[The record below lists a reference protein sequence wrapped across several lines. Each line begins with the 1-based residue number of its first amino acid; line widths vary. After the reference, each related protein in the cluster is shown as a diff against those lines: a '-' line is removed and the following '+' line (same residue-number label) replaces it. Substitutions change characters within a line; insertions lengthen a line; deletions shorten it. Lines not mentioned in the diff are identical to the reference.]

1 MNYSTILLK
10 RNLVSIPDEHV
21 SQNTLSQIELITIVN
36 NFAYY
41 GYILSLD
48 TLNKLYSLD
57 KDSAISFVNETLQTL
72 REITYSDRN
81 MSDFVVYKNFPQEV
95 LKMSTDIYWIKQILM
110 YIGFDSSFFTEE
122 VKERPSFDDEIKQ
135 YKVLTLANT
144 ETPLTL
150 LKNLI
155 STKSLWSQD
164 QFDTANFL
172 ISEFNLPILLNDFN
186 FKLNGLRL
194 ISVNLDKDFHI
205 NNATDVLRLAA
216 LVAGLNPMS
225 KSLTFTSF
233 TRAQRKLYLSL
244 LDKANNLIEDIF
256 MNKSTW
262 KQFLKLL
269 HPNDYK
275 FKNVILAQDIL
286 YNNKYKSFNSLLE
299 LSIKTKDTNVFSLLK
314 QRPGLFSNMLFS
326 LYSTFGYLAFEEFSS
341 IIESVDTKKLL
352 KLKLFLLRNNSK
364 EKTIYK
370 APSKK
375 IIHVNFNLIP
385 IQTEQQTIS
394 NNSLQDKIDLLI
406 DSDNPLQQP
415 VVETVESTV
424 KLVNEINKDR
434 LLISEE
440 HLNFIVSKI
449 NTILKERMLE
459 KFGHTLFVD
468 PKTSMIKLKDN
479 DSSLNNFG
487 KGTTF
492 DIPKNIK
499 FIRTASFWIKNE
511 SHAYWIDNSVN
522 FFDADFKPLSAT
534 CWNRIDNEYSIFS
547 GDPVITYDKPA
558 ACQMIDINIK
568 KAVNRKVRYVI
579 LSALSFN
586 NVPFTDFDDSVL
598 NIQFS
603 EKQESGQLFEPSRSL
618 MSFKLN
624 SDAVKNKVVAIF
636 DLIQRKVIFVD
647 QFIPSLSLSSA
658 DDNGDSLSQYLT
670 YNLDNVLNSPSLYD
684 LLESIHDDNAESK
697 ILYSD
702 KDILL
707 SKEHKHFTLFKE
719 NKENDVDFYDLES
732 FL

>member
-10 RNLVSIPDEHV
+10 RNLVSIPEQQV
-21 SQNTLSQIELITIVN
+21 SQNTLSDLELVTVVN

-48 TLNKLYSLD
+48 TLHKLSSID
-57 KDSAISFVNETLQTL
+57 KNLAINFINETLQSL
-72 REITYSDRN
+72 KEITYSDRN
-81 MSDFVVYKNFPQEV
+81 MADFVVYKNFPQEV
-95 LKMSTDIYWIKQILM
+95 IQMSHEIYWIKQILM
-110 YIGFDSSFFTEE
+110 YVGFDSSFFTEE

-135 YKVLTLANT
+135 YKVISLANENT
-144 ETPLTL
+144 HLTL
-150 LKNLI
+150 LNNLI

-172 ISEFNLPILLNDFN
+172 INEFKLPIKLNDFS
-186 FKLNGLRL
+186 FKLNGLKL
-194 ISVNLDKDFHI
+194 ISLNLDKEFYI

-216 LVAGLNPMS
+216 FCADLNPMS
-225 KSLTFTSF
+225 KTLTFKSF
-233 TRAQRKLYLSL
+233 SRSQRKLYLSL
-244 LDKANNLIEDIF
+244 LDQTNNLVEDIF

-275 FKNVILAQDIL
+275 FKNVIQAQHIL
-286 YNNKYKSFNSLLE
+286 YNNEYKSFNSLLE
-299 LSIKTKDTNVFSLLK
+299 SYLKNHDQTIFSLLQ
-314 QRPGLFSNMLFS
+314 QRAGLFSNILFS
-326 LYSTFGYLAFEEFSS
+326 LYSKFGFTAFEQFSNV
-341 IIESVDTKKLL
+341 IQNVDTKKLL
-352 KLKLFLLRNNSK
+352 KLKLFLLKNNSK
-364 EKTIYK
+364 TKTIYK

-375 IIHVNFNLIP
+375 FVHVNYNLTDM
-385 IQTEQQTIS
+385 QEQVSSKEQ
-394 NNSLQDKIDLLI
+394 LLDKINLLVN
-406 DSDNPLQQP
+406 SESPLQKEI
-415 VVETVESTV
+415 VEIIKSDI
-424 KLVNEINKDR
+424 KSVNEITKDR
-434 LLISEE
+434 VIISEE
-440 HLNFIVSKI
+440 HLNFIVPKI

-499 FIRTASFWIKNE
+499 FIRTASFWTKKE
-511 SHAYWIDNSVN
+511 SYAYWIDNSVN
-522 FFDADFKPLSAT
+522 FFDANFKHLDAT
-534 CWNRIDNEYSIFS
+534 CWNSIDNEYSVFS
-547 GDPVITYDKPA
+547 GDPVISFEEPS

-568 KAVNRKVRYVI
+568 KAMTRKVRYVV

-603 EKQESGQLFEPSRSL
+603 EKQESGELFEPFRSAI
-618 MSFKLN
+618 SFKLN

-636 DLIQRKVIFVD
+636 DLLNRKVIFVD
-647 QFIPSLSLSSA
+647 QFIPSLNVSSA
-658 DDNGDSLSQYLT
+658 MYNGEILEHYLN
-670 YNLDNVLNSPSLYD
+670 YNLENVINSPSIYD
-684 LLESIHDDNAESK
+684 LLESIHDENSESK

-702 KDILL
+702 KDYLL
-707 SKEHKHFTLFKE
+707 NKNYKHFSLFKE
-719 NKENDVDFYDLES
+719 NKENDVEFYDLES